1 VCNVISRANFTY
13 TLQIDNQ
20 TFEGK
25 TDAEGWIEQIIP
37 PSAKKGQLILTD
49 SDETYD
55 LNLGHLDPLDQLEGV
70 QQRLKNLGL
79 YVGDIDGK
87 DGDMT
92 RTAVQFYQKHKGM
105 TVSGAIDD
113 ELKNSLQNCHGS

>member
-1 VCNVISRANFTY
+1 MCNVISRANFTY

-25 TDAEGWIEQIIP
+25 TDTEGWIEQIIP